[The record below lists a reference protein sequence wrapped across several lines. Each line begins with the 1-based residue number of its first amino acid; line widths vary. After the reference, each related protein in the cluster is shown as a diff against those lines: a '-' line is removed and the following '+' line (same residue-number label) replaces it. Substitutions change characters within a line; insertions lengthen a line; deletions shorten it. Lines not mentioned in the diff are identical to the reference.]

1 MNIENNIPFTNYVQ
15 CNDIPTSIEAA
26 SPSKKAIY
34 TIDNLQ
40 AALNT
45 EDKKQIKAIIRSHYW
60 GLRHEVRKTLWMKLC
75 KKKLDGSNIYED
87 MCMEIFSGAEA
98 IKINLPSFV
107 ELTNTTNEYYL
118 NEDGKEKAKKIVC
131 VIGHTNPDIT
141 YAPTIYAVTM
151 ILLHYIEESECYN
164 CVCSVLRSLDNFI
177 PQTKV
182 AYEVTQLVLKD
193 LCKKFA
199 KPFYSF
205 LFKEDMILETL
216 LKDWVWWILRDL
228 PFSYVVRIFDCL
240 LVEGPK
246 ILYRVAL
253 ALLNLYNKHV
263 VKANRIDKNWT
274 KDQVLTTF
282 IQFLNNIPV
291 PVEKLLNKAFKLRG
305 LSGDDIRRLTLKN
318 EMHIRSRMNAEDA
331 LPRQKSSS
339 LDSLKLKSSASFN
352 NESSLVNIEMS
363 NRKHSRSRSLTQ
375 ALLPFTSTNS
385 RILTL
390 DIWQIIW
397 KWLPA
402 RITLNN
408 PKLVYT
414 TSEHGTSLKTFYR
427 YCDDYEPLLIIIKTT
442 SNEIFGAYCSSSWT
456 ERFGKSKNI
465 TYFGTGETFIFTLE
479 PKIVRY
485 QWIGVNNTE
494 NVPNSAQLFLAGDN
508 TQLLIG
514 GGNGSAISL
523 DENLTE
529 GTTSKCDTFNN
540 LPLSLNE
547 DFTCANIEVFVFQ

>member
-1 MNIENNIPFTNYVQ
+1 
-15 CNDIPTSIEAA
+15 
-26 SPSKKAIY
+26 
-34 TIDNLQ
+34 
-40 AALNT
+40 
-45 EDKKQIKAIIRSHYW
+45 
-60 GLRHEVRKTLWMKLC
+60 
-75 KKKLDGSNIYED
+75 
-87 MCMEIFSGAEA
+87 
-98 IKINLPSFV
+98 
-107 ELTNTTNEYYL
+107 
-118 NEDGKEKAKKIVC
+118 
-131 VIGHTNPDIT
+131 
-141 YAPTIYAVTM
+141 
-151 ILLHYIEESECYN
+151 
-164 CVCSVLRSLDNFI
+164 
-177 PQTKV
+177 
-182 AYEVTQLVLKD
+182 
-193 LCKKFA
+193 
-199 KPFYSF
+199 
-205 LFKEDMILETL
+205 
-216 LKDWVWWILRDL
+216 
-228 PFSYVVRIFDCL
+228 
-240 LVEGPK
+240 
-246 ILYRVAL
+246 
-253 ALLNLYNKHV
+253 LLNLYNKHV